1 MTFPCAVRIEMKYCV
16 CQNGNRI
23 SVKRGD
29 RDYDFGMVLC
39 RCDTYEEAKNSALYF
54 RMAKGNGGDLSPRC
68 PPVRDGTRT
77 ADGMF

>member
-1 MTFPCAVRIEMKYCV
+1 MKYCV

-54 RMAKGNGGDLSPRC
+54 RMAKLNGGEKNNVQGDLFSNNALC
-68 PPVRDGTRT
+68 VKKDSESGTST
-77 ADGMF
+77 S